1 MFGIR
6 TASGTAFASAALML
20 GGCAS
25 VEGGSAE
32 PAQLSAMDEQE
43 QRFAR
48 DFDAFLANSVARL
61 DKIPAISVAVA
72 RSDGPIYVKAF
83 GRADIERGIPA
94 TADTR
99 FYIASSTKSFVALA
113 MALLERKGRID
124 LDWTV
129 AELAPEI
136 AFRPELKASEV
147 TLRHLL
153 SHSHGLRGEP
163 IEDRLAF
170 TGEHDPATLWALLGR
185 MEPNREE
192 PLGTFNY
199 GNVGFNVAALLV
211 ERKLGKRWQDI
222 LKEEVLEPLR
232 LRQTLA
238 EGVERERARGLLAH
252 PYFSGGPSGPERI
265 SLLKVDR
272 TMQSAG
278 GMFSSANDLA
288 RWVALQ
294 LAAAKGVRSLTL
306 PADVVAMTHRPIS
319 TMKLSFGPF
328 SRTGYGLGW
337 YSGDYRGETLFH
349 SFGSYSGAR
358 AHVSF
363 LPARDVGVAITTND
377 EGVGFR
383 FVDTAAA
390 YVYDWFALGPQV
402 AKEQAD
408 EAVAKLELEAA
419 RIPQQIAADRANRA
433 KRPWR
438 LNLPRS
444 AYAGRYCDPDNGT
457 IEVAL
462 EGDRM
467 EVARGVMRS
476 LAEPFTQADSIRVEL
491 TPNRGEVVEFVTDGS
506 RATALRSE
514 GTTYQRCG

>member
-1 MFGIR
+1 MFR
-6 TASGTAFASAALML
+6 TASGTAFASVALML

-25 VEGGSAE
+25 VDGGSAG

-43 QRFAR
+43 QRFAA
-48 DFDAFLANSVARL
+48 DFDAFLVNSMARL
-61 DKIPAISVAVA
+61 DSIPAISVAVA
-72 RSDGPIYVKAF
+72 RSDGSIYVKAF
-83 GRADIERGIPA
+83 GSADIERGIPA

-124 LDWTV
+124 LDWTL

-136 AFRPELKASEV
+136 AFPPELRAREV

-153 SHSHGLRGEP
+153 SHSHGLSGEP
-163 IEDRLAF
+163 IEERLAY
-170 TGEHDPATLWALLGR
+170 TGEHDPATLWSLLGR
-185 MEPNREE
+185 MKANGKE

-199 GNVGFNVAALLV
+199 GNLGFNVAALLV

-222 LKEEVLEPLR
+222 LKEEVLGPLR

-238 EGVERERARGLLAH
+238 DGVERERARGLLAQ
-252 PYFSGGPSGPERI
+252 PYFGAGPSGPERL
-265 SLLKVDR
+265 SLLKVER

-294 LAAAKGVRSLTL
+294 LAAAKGVRRLAL
-306 PADVVAMTHRPIS
+306 PADVVATTHRPIS

-337 YSGDYRGETLFH
+337 YSGDYRGEALFH

-377 EGVGFR
+377 EAVGFR

-390 YVYDWFALGPQV
+390 YVYDWFALGPQL
-402 AKEQAD
+402 AKERAD
-408 EAVAKLELEAA
+408 EAVAKLAAEAA
-419 RIPQQIAADRANRA
+419 KIPQQIAADRANRA

-438 LNLPRS
+438 LALPRS
-444 AYAGRYCDPDNGT
+444 AYAGRYCDPDKGT
-457 IEVAL
+457 IEVAA
-462 EGDRM
+462 EGERM
-467 EVARGVMRS
+467 ELRMGVMRS
-476 LAEPFTQADSIRVEL
+476 RAEPFTQAESIRVEL
-491 TPNRGEVVEFVTDGS
+491 IPNRGQVVEFVTDGS

-514 GTTYQRCG
+514 GTNYRRCG